1 MIEYNYCDKDLLRYP
16 EKYQM
21 SAYAGIQ
28 FLYAYFLSRKNV
40 LKSLDV
46 NNNVSFDEFIINKFI
61 IINKNDD
68 QIITE
73 KHLSCI
79 LVRKINKMSK
89 DQDDIDLDIFLR
101 KFEIKK
107 KIFTEYNKEFKEKTE
122 NYFELK
128 NYILLAANFIVAYQ
142 QTTNLK
148 YLNVCLK
155 LNDLIISNLHKI
167 EGECFRILFLL
178 VLRKELDCI
187 NELCT
192 KKGVKI

>member
-73 KHLSCI
+73 KHLSSI

-89 DQDDIDLDIFLR
+89 DQDDIDLDIFLKNQNNIFLCLY
-101 KFEIKK
+101 KF
-107 KIFTEYNKEFKEKTE
+107 
-122 NYFELK
+122 
-128 NYILLAANFIVAYQ
+128 
-142 QTTNLK
+142 
-148 YLNVCLK
+148 
-155 LNDLIISNLHKI
+155 
-167 EGECFRILFLL
+167 
-178 VLRKELDCI
+178 
-187 NELCT
+187 
-192 KKGVKI
+192 